1 MKKRNK
7 KKLLTPTLVAAIS
20 ALLIMIGGYLVSYN
34 YVQSK
39 KVYAYDYVSTEF
51 FAEKDEEGTPV
62 VIKKEKEEEKQEYIQ
77 EDDPVISNE
86 YIGYLIIPKINLTKG
101 FVDRRSTENDVEKNI
116 YIVDGS
122 TYPDVEKGN
131 FIIAAHSGPG
141 WQAFFNDLYQLTIGD
156 QIYVTYKGKKYTY
169 QLTNVYKQEKTGK
182 IAIYRNYEKSTLT
195 LITCT
200 NHDLTSQTVY
210 ISELINVEDK
220 TNRNLK

>member
-1 MKKRNK
+1 MKKRNNK
-7 KKLLTPTLVAAIS
+7 KKLTPTLVAAIS
-20 ALLIMIGGYLVSYN
+20 ALLIMIGGYFISFN

-62 VIKKEKEEEKQEYIQ
+62 VIKKEKEEEKPEYIQ
-77 EDDPVISNE
+77 DYDDVITNE

-101 FVDRRSTENDVEKNI
+101 FLDRRSSENDVEKNI

-141 WQAFFNDLYQLTIGD
+141 WQAFFNDLYQLTTGD

-169 QLTNVYKQEKTGK
+169 QLTNIYKQEKTGK

-210 ISELINVEDK
+210 ISELINVEDE
-220 TNRNLK
+220 

>member
-1 MKKRNK
+1 MKKRNNK
-7 KKLLTPTLVAAIS
+7 KKLTPTLVAAIS
-20 ALLIMIGGYLVSYN
+20 ALLIMIGGYFISFN

-62 VIKKEKEEEKQEYIQ
+62 VIKKEKEKEEEKPEYIQ
-77 EDDPVISNE
+77 KYDDVITNE

-101 FVDRRSTENDVEKNI
+101 FVDRRSSENDVEKNI

-141 WQAFFNDLYQLTIGD
+141 WQAFFNDLYQLTTGD

-210 ISELINVEDK
+210 ISELINVEDE
-220 TNRNLK
+220 

>member
-7 KKLLTPTLVAAIS
+7 KKKLTPTLVAAIS

-62 VIKKEKEEEKQEYIQ
+62 VIKKEKEEEKPEVIQ
-77 EDDPVISNE
+77 EDEPVITNE

-101 FVDRRSTENDVEKNI
+101 FVDRRSSENDVEKNI
-116 YIVDGS
+116 YIVDGA

-141 WQAFFNDLYQLTIGD
+141 WQAFFNELYQLTIGD

-210 ISELINVEDK
+210 ISELINVEDE
-220 TNRNLK
+220 

>member
-1 MKKRNK
+1 MKKRNNK
-7 KKLLTPTLVAAIS
+7 KKLTPTLVAAIS
-20 ALLIMIGGYLVSYN
+20 ALLIMIGGYFISFN

-62 VIKKEKEEEKQEYIQ
+62 VIKKEKEKEEEKPEYIQ
-77 EDDPVISNE
+77 EYDDIITND
-86 YIGYLIIPKINLTKG
+86 YFGYLIIPKINLTKG
-101 FVDRRSTENDVEKNI
+101 FVDRRSSENDVEKNI

-141 WQAFFNDLYQLTIGD
+141 WQAFFNDLYQLTTGD

-169 QLTNVYKQEKTGK
+169 QLTNIYKQEKTGK

-210 ISELINVEDK
+210 ISELINVEDE
-220 TNRNLK
+220 

>member
-1 MKKRNK
+1 MKKRNNK
-7 KKLLTPTLVAAIS
+7 KILTPTLVAAIS
-20 ALLIMIGGYLVSYN
+20 ALLIMIGGYFISFN

-62 VIKKEKEEEKQEYIQ
+62 VIKKEKEKEEEKPEYIQ
-77 EDDPVISNE
+77 KYDDVITNE

-101 FVDRRSTENDVEKNI
+101 FLDRRSSENDVEKNI

-141 WQAFFNDLYQLTIGD
+141 WQAFFNDLYQLTTGD

-200 NHDLTSQTVY
+200 NHDLTSQTVCN
-210 ISELINVEDK
+210 SELINVEDE
-220 TNRNLK
+220 

>member
-62 VIKKEKEEEKQEYIQ
+62 VIKKEKEEEKKEYIQ

-210 ISELINVEDK
+210 ISELINVEDE
-220 TNRNLK
+220 

>member
-1 MKKRNK
+1 MKNRNNEK
-7 KKLLTPTLVAAIS
+7 KLTPTLVAAIS
-20 ALLIMIGGYLVSYN
+20 ALLIMIGGYFISFN

-62 VIKKEKEEEKQEYIQ
+62 VIKKEKEEEKPEYIQ
-77 EDDPVISNE
+77 EYDDVITNE

-101 FVDRRSTENDVEKNI
+101 FLDRRSSENDVEKNI

-141 WQAFFNDLYQLTIGD
+141 WQAFFNDLYQLTTGD

-169 QLTNVYKQEKTGK
+169 QLTNIYKQEKTGK

-210 ISELINVEDK
+210 ISELINVEDE
-220 TNRNLK
+220 

>member
-1 MKKRNK
+1 MKKRNNEK
-7 KKLLTPTLVAAIS
+7 KLTPTLVAAIS
-20 ALLIMIGGYLVSYN
+20 ALLIMIGGYFISFN

-62 VIKKEKEEEKQEYIQ
+62 VIKKEKEKEEEKPEYIQ
-77 EDDPVISNE
+77 EYDDVITNE

-101 FVDRRSTENDVEKNI
+101 FVDRRSSENDVEKNI

-141 WQAFFNDLYQLTIGD
+141 WQAFFNDLYQLTTGD

-169 QLTNVYKQEKTGK
+169 QLTNIYKQEKTGK

-210 ISELINVEDK
+210 ISELINVEDE
-220 TNRNLK
+220 

>member
-1 MKKRNK
+1 MVN
-7 KKLLTPTLVAAIS
+7 I
-20 ALLIMIGGYLVSYN
+20 LILHIL
-34 YVQSK
+34 
-39 KVYAYDYVSTEF
+39 
-51 FAEKDEEGTPV
+51 
-62 VIKKEKEEEKQEYIQ
+62 YI
-77 EDDPVISNE
+77 
-86 YIGYLIIPKINLTKG
+86 
-101 FVDRRSTENDVEKNI
+101 DR
-116 YIVDGS
+116 
-122 TYPDVEKGN
+122 EKGN

-210 ISELINVEDK
+210 ISELINVEDE
-220 TNRNLK
+220 

>member
-1 MKKRNK
+1 MKKRNNEK
-7 KKLLTPTLVAAIS
+7 ILTPTLVAAIS
-20 ALLIMIGGYLVSYN
+20 ALLIMIGGYFISFN

-62 VIKKEKEEEKQEYIQ
+62 VIKKEKEKEEEKPEYIQ
-77 EDDPVISNE
+77 EYDDVITNE

-101 FVDRRSTENDVEKNI
+101 FVDRRSSENDVEKNI

-141 WQAFFNDLYQLTIGD
+141 WQAFFNDLYQLTTGD

-169 QLTNVYKQEKTGK
+169 QLTNIYKQEKTGK

-210 ISELINVEDK
+210 ISELINVEDE
-220 TNRNLK
+220 

>member
-210 ISELINVEDK
+210 ISELINVEDE
-220 TNRNLK
+220 

>member
-1 MKKRNK
+1 MKKRNNEK
-7 KKLLTPTLVAAIS
+7 KLTPTLVAAIS
-20 ALLIMIGGYLVSYN
+20 ALLIMIGGYFISFN

-62 VIKKEKEEEKQEYIQ
+62 VIKKEKEKEEEKPEYIQ
-77 EDDPVISNE
+77 EYDDVITNE

-101 FVDRRSTENDVEKNI
+101 FVDRRSSENDVEKNI

-141 WQAFFNDLYQLTIGD
+141 WQAFFNDLYQLTTGD

-210 ISELINVEDK
+210 ISELINVEDE
-220 TNRNLK
+220 

>member
-7 KKLLTPTLVAAIS
+7 KKLLTPTLVSAIS

-51 FAEKDEEGTPV
+51 FAEKDEEGTPI
-62 VIKKEKEEEKQEYIQ
+62 VIKKEKEKEEEKPEYIQ

-101 FVDRRSTENDVEKNI
+101 FVDRRSSENDVEKNI
-116 YIVDGS
+116 YIVDGA

-141 WQAFFNDLYQLTIGD
+141 WQAFFNDLYQLTTGD

-169 QLTNVYKQEKTGK
+169 QLTNIYKQEKTGK

-210 ISELINVEDK
+210 ISELINVEDE
-220 TNRNLK
+220 

>member
-1 MKKRNK
+1 MKKRNNK
-7 KKLLTPTLVAAIS
+7 KKLTPTLVAAIS
-20 ALLIMIGGYLVSYN
+20 ALLIMIGGYFISFN

-62 VIKKEKEEEKQEYIQ
+62 VIKKEKEKEEEKPEYIQ
-77 EDDPVISNE
+77 KYDDVITNE

-101 FVDRRSTENDVEKNI
+101 FVDRRSSENDVEKNI

-141 WQAFFNDLYQLTIGD
+141 WQAFFNDLYQLTTGD

-169 QLTNVYKQEKTGK
+169 QLTNIYKQEKTGK

-210 ISELINVEDK
+210 ISELINVEDE
-220 TNRNLK
+220 

>member
-1 MKKRNK
+1 MKKRNNK
-7 KKLLTPTLVAAIS
+7 KILTPTLVAAIS
-20 ALLIMIGGYLVSYN
+20 ALLIMIGGYFISFN

-62 VIKKEKEEEKQEYIQ
+62 VIKKEKEKEEEKPEYIQ
-77 EDDPVISNE
+77 KYDDVITNE

-210 ISELINVEDK
+210 ISELINVEDE
-220 TNRNLK
+220 

>member
-1 MKKRNK
+1 MKKRNNEK
-7 KKLLTPTLVAAIS
+7 RLTPTLVAAIS
-20 ALLIMIGGYLVSYN
+20 ALLIMIGGYFISFN

-62 VIKKEKEEEKQEYIQ
+62 VIKKEKEKEEKPEYIQ
-77 EDDPVISNE
+77 EYDDVITNE

-101 FVDRRSTENDVEKNI
+101 FLDRRSSENDVEKNI

-141 WQAFFNDLYQLTIGD
+141 WQAFFNDLYQLTTGD

-210 ISELINVEDK
+210 ISELINVEDE
-220 TNRNLK
+220 

>member
-7 KKLLTPTLVAAIS
+7 KKLLTPTLVSAIS

-62 VIKKEKEEEKQEYIQ
+62 VIKKEKEKEEEKPEYIQ

-86 YIGYLIIPKINLTKG
+86 YIGYL
-101 FVDRRSTENDVEKNI
+101 KNI
-116 YIVDGS
+116 YIVDGA

-141 WQAFFNDLYQLTIGD
+141 WQAFFNDLYQLTTGD

-169 QLTNVYKQEKTGK
+169 QLTNIYKQEKTGK

-210 ISELINVEDK
+210 ISELINVEDE
-220 TNRNLK
+220 

>member
-7 KKLLTPTLVAAIS
+7 KKLTPTLVAAIS

-141 WQAFFNDLYQLTIGD
+141 WQAFFNELYQLTIGD

-210 ISELINVEDK
+210 ISELINVEDE
-220 TNRNLK
+220 

>member
-7 KKLLTPTLVAAIS
+7 KKILTPTLVSAIS

-51 FAEKDEEGTPV
+51 FAEKDEDGTPV
-62 VIKKEKEEEKQEYIQ
+62 VVKKEKEEEKPEVIQ
-77 EDDPVISNE
+77 EDEPVITNE

-101 FVDRRSTENDVEKNI
+101 FVDRRSSENDVEKNI
-116 YIVDGS
+116 YIVDGA

-141 WQAFFNDLYQLTIGD
+141 WQAFFNDLYQLTTGD

-169 QLTNVYKQEKTGK
+169 QLTNIYKQEKTGK

-210 ISELINVEDK
+210 ISELINVEDE
-220 TNRNLK
+220 

>member
-1 MKKRNK
+1 MKKRNNK
-7 KKLLTPTLVAAIS
+7 KKLTPTLVAAIS
-20 ALLIMIGGYLVSYN
+20 ALLIMIGGYFISFN

-62 VIKKEKEEEKQEYIQ
+62 VIKKEKEKEEEKPEYIQ
-77 EDDPVISNE
+77 EYDDVITNE

-101 FVDRRSTENDVEKNI
+101 FVDRRSSENDVEKNI

-141 WQAFFNDLYQLTIGD
+141 WQAFFNDLYQLTTGD

-169 QLTNVYKQEKTGK
+169 QLTNIYKQEKTGK

-210 ISELINVEDK
+210 ISELINVEDE
-220 TNRNLK
+220 

>member
-1 MKKRNK
+1 MRKNNK
-7 KKLLTPTLVAAIS
+7 KKKLTPTLVAAIS
-20 ALLIMIGGYLVSYN
+20 ALIIMIGGYLVSYN

-62 VIKKEKEEEKQEYIQ
+62 VIEREKEEKEEVVQ
-77 EDDPVISNE
+77 EDPDVITNE

-101 FVDRRSTENDVEKNI
+101 FVDRRSSENDVEKNI
-116 YIVDGS
+116 YIVDGA

-141 WQAFFNDLYQLTIGD
+141 WQAFFNDLYQLSIGD

-200 NHDLTSQTVY
+200 NHDLSSQTVY
-210 ISELINVEDK
+210 ISELINVE
-220 TNRNLK
+220 NE

>member
-1 MKKRNK
+1 MKKRDK

-20 ALLIMIGGYLVSYN
+20 ALLIMIGGYFISFN

-62 VIKKEKEEEKQEYIQ
+62 VIKKEKEEKPEYIQ
-77 EDDPVISNE
+77 EYDDVITND

-101 FVDRRSTENDVEKNI
+101 FVDRRSSENDVEKNI

-141 WQAFFNDLYQLTIGD
+141 WQAFFNDLYQLTTGD

-169 QLTNVYKQEKTGK
+169 QLTNIYKQEKTGK

-210 ISELINVEDK
+210 ISELINVEDE
-220 TNRNLK
+220 

>member
-1 MKKRNK
+1 MKKRNNK
-7 KKLLTPTLVAAIS
+7 KKLTPTLVAAIS
-20 ALLIMIGGYLVSYN
+20 ALLIMIGGYFISFN

-62 VIKKEKEEEKQEYIQ
+62 VIKKEKEEEKPEYIQ
-77 EDDPVISNE
+77 EYDDIITND

-101 FVDRRSTENDVEKNI
+101 FVDRRSSENDVEKNI

-141 WQAFFNDLYQLTIGD
+141 WQAFFNDLYQLTTGD

-169 QLTNVYKQEKTGK
+169 QLTNIYKQEKTGK

-210 ISELINVEDK
+210 ISELINVEDE
-220 TNRNLK
+220 

>member
-1 MKKRNK
+1 MKKRNNEK
-7 KKLLTPTLVAAIS
+7 RLTPTLVAAIS
-20 ALLIMIGGYLVSYN
+20 ALLIMIGGYFISFN

-62 VIKKEKEEEKQEYIQ
+62 VIKKEKEKEEEKPEYIQ
-77 EDDPVISNE
+77 EYDDVITNE

-101 FVDRRSTENDVEKNI
+101 FLDRRSSENDVEKNI

-141 WQAFFNDLYQLTIGD
+141 WQAFFNDLYQLTTGD

-169 QLTNVYKQEKTGK
+169 QLTNIYKQEKTGK

-210 ISELINVEDK
+210 ISELINVEDE
-220 TNRNLK
+220 

>member
-1 MKKRNK
+1 
-7 KKLLTPTLVAAIS
+7 
-20 ALLIMIGGYLVSYN
+20 MIGGYFISFN

-62 VIKKEKEEEKQEYIQ
+62 VIKKEKEKEEEKPEYIQ
-77 EDDPVISNE
+77 EYDDVITNE

-101 FVDRRSTENDVEKNI
+101 FLDRRSSENDVEKNI

-141 WQAFFNDLYQLTIGD
+141 WQAFFNDLYQLTTGD

-169 QLTNVYKQEKTGK
+169 QLTNIYKQEKTGK

-210 ISELINVEDK
+210 ISELINVEDE
-220 TNRNLK
+220 

>member
-1 MKKRNK
+1 MKKRNNK
-7 KKLLTPTLVAAIS
+7 KKLTPTLVAAIS
-20 ALLIMIGGYLVSYN
+20 ALLIMIGGYFISFN

-62 VIKKEKEEEKQEYIQ
+62 VIKKEKEKEEEKPEYIQ
-77 EDDPVISNE
+77 EYDDIITND

-101 FVDRRSTENDVEKNI
+101 FVDRRSSENDVEKNI

-141 WQAFFNDLYQLTIGD
+141 WQAFFNDLYQLTTGD

-169 QLTNVYKQEKTGK
+169 QLTNIYKQEKTGK

-210 ISELINVEDK
+210 ISELINVEDE
-220 TNRNLK
+220 

>member
-1 MKKRNK
+1 MKKRNNEK
-7 KKLLTPTLVAAIS
+7 KLTPTLVAAIS
-20 ALLIMIGGYLVSYN
+20 ALLIMIGGYFISFN

-51 FAEKDEEGTPV
+51 LAEKDEEGTPV
-62 VIKKEKEEEKQEYIQ
+62 VIKKEKEEEKPEYIQ
-77 EDDPVISNE
+77 DYDDVITNE

-101 FVDRRSTENDVEKNI
+101 FLDRRSSENDVEKNI

-141 WQAFFNDLYQLTIGD
+141 WQAFFNDLYQLTTGD

-210 ISELINVEDK
+210 ISELINVEDE
-220 TNRNLK
+220 

>member
-1 MKKRNK
+1 MKKRNNEK
-7 KKLLTPTLVAAIS
+7 KLTPTLVAAIS
-20 ALLIMIGGYLVSYN
+20 ALLIMIGGYFISFN

-62 VIKKEKEEEKQEYIQ
+62 VIKKEKEEEKPEYIQ
-77 EDDPVISNE
+77 DYDDVITNE

-101 FVDRRSTENDVEKNI
+101 FLDRRSSENDVEKNI

-141 WQAFFNDLYQLTIGD
+141 WQAFFNDLYQLTTGD

-169 QLTNVYKQEKTGK
+169 QLTNIYKQEKTGK

-210 ISELINVEDK
+210 ISELINVEDE
-220 TNRNLK
+220 

>member
-7 KKLLTPTLVAAIS
+7 KKLLTPTLVSAIS

-62 VIKKEKEEEKQEYIQ
+62 VIKKEKEKEEEKPEYIQ

-101 FVDRRSTENDVEKNI
+101 FVDRRSSENDVEKNI
-116 YIVDGS
+116 YIVDGA

-131 FIIAAHSGPG
+131 FIIAGHSGNA
-141 WQAFFNDLYQLTIGD
+141 WKSFFRDLHKVEIGD
-156 QIYVTYKGKKYTY
+156 QAYVSYKGKKYEYTIK
-169 QLTNVYKQEKTGK
+169 NIYKQQKTGK
-182 IAIYRNYEKSTLT
+182 LAIYRNYDKTTLT

-200 NHDLTSQTVY
+200 NNDSTTQTVY
-210 ISELINVEDK
+210 IAELTNVEE
-220 TNRNLK
+220 

>member
-1 MKKRNK
+1 MKKRNNK
-7 KKLLTPTLVAAIS
+7 KKLTPTLVAAIS
-20 ALLIMIGGYLVSYN
+20 ALLIMIGGYFISFN

-62 VIKKEKEEEKQEYIQ
+62 VIKKEKEEEKPEYIQ
-77 EDDPVISNE
+77 DYDDVITNE

-101 FVDRRSTENDVEKNI
+101 FVARRSSENDVEKNI

-141 WQAFFNDLYQLTIGD
+141 WQAFFNDLYQLTTGD

-210 ISELINVEDK
+210 ISELINVEDE
-220 TNRNLK
+220 

>member
-7 KKLLTPTLVAAIS
+7 KKILTPTLVAAIS

-51 FAEKDEEGTPV
+51 FAEKDEDGTPV
-62 VIKKEKEEEKQEYIQ
+62 VVKKEKEEEKPEVIQ
-77 EDDPVISNE
+77 EDEPVITNE

-101 FVDRRSTENDVEKNI
+101 FVDRRSSENDVEKNI
-116 YIVDGS
+116 YIVDGA

-141 WQAFFNDLYQLTIGD
+141 WQAFFNELYQLTIGD

-210 ISELINVEDK
+210 ISELINVEDE
-220 TNRNLK
+220 

>member
-1 MKKRNK
+1 MKKRNNEK
-7 KKLLTPTLVAAIS
+7 KLTPTLVAAIS
-20 ALLIMIGGYLVSYN
+20 ALLIMIGGYFISFN

-62 VIKKEKEEEKQEYIQ
+62 VIKKEKEKEEEKPEYIQ
-77 EDDPVISNE
+77 EYDDVITNE

-101 FVDRRSTENDVEKNI
+101 FLDRRSSENDVEKNI

-141 WQAFFNDLYQLTIGD
+141 WQAFFNELYQLTIGD

-169 QLTNVYKQEKTGK
+169 QLTNIYKQEKAGK
-182 IAIYRNYEKSTLT
+182 IAIYRDYEKSTLT

-210 ISELINVEDK
+210 ISELINVEDE
-220 TNRNLK
+220 

>member
-1 MKKRNK
+1 MKKRNNEK
-7 KKLLTPTLVAAIS
+7 KLTPTLVAAIS
-20 ALLIMIGGYLVSYN
+20 ALLIMIGGYFISFN

-62 VIKKEKEEEKQEYIQ
+62 VIKKEKEKEEEKPEYIQ
-77 EDDPVISNE
+77 EYDDVITNE

-101 FVDRRSTENDVEKNI
+101 FLDRRSSENDVEKNI

-141 WQAFFNDLYQLTIGD
+141 WQAFFNDLYQLTTGD

-169 QLTNVYKQEKTGK
+169 QLTNIYKQEKTGK

-210 ISELINVEDK
+210 ISELINVEDE
-220 TNRNLK
+220 

>member
-1 MKKRNK
+1 MKKRNNEK
-7 KKLLTPTLVAAIS
+7 RLTPTLVAAIS
-20 ALLIMIGGYLVSYN
+20 ALLIMIGGYFISFN

-62 VIKKEKEEEKQEYIQ
+62 VIKKEKEKEEEKPEYIQ
-77 EDDPVISNE
+77 KYDDVITNE

-101 FVDRRSTENDVEKNI
+101 FVDRRSSENDVEKNI

-141 WQAFFNDLYQLTIGD
+141 WQAFFNDLYQLTTGD

-169 QLTNVYKQEKTGK
+169 QLTNIYKQEKTGK

-210 ISELINVEDK
+210 ISELINVEDE
-220 TNRNLK
+220 

>member
-1 MKKRNK
+1 MKKRNNK
-7 KKLLTPTLVAAIS
+7 KILTPTLVAAIS
-20 ALLIMIGGYLVSYN
+20 ALLIMIGGYFISFN

-62 VIKKEKEEEKQEYIQ
+62 VIKKEKEKEEEKPEYIQ
-77 EDDPVISNE
+77 KYDDVITNE

-101 FVDRRSTENDVEKNI
+101 FVDRRSSENDVEKNI

-141 WQAFFNDLYQLTIGD
+141 WQAFFNDLYQLTTGD

-169 QLTNVYKQEKTGK
+169 QLTNIYKQEKTGK

-210 ISELINVEDK
+210 ISELINVEDE
-220 TNRNLK
+220 

>member
-1 MKKRNK
+1 MMKKRNK
-7 KKLLTPTLVAAIS
+7 KKILTPTLVSAIS

-51 FAEKDEEGTPV
+51 FAEKDEDGTPV
-62 VIKKEKEEEKQEYIQ
+62 VVKKEKEEEKPEVIQ
-77 EDDPVISNE
+77 EDEPVITNE

-101 FVDRRSTENDVEKNI
+101 FVDRRSSENDVEKNI
-116 YIVDGS
+116 YIVDGA

-141 WQAFFNDLYQLTIGD
+141 WQAFFNDLYQLTTGD

-169 QLTNVYKQEKTGK
+169 QLTNIYKQEKTGK

-210 ISELINVEDK
+210 ISELINVEDE
-220 TNRNLK
+220 

>member
-1 MKKRNK
+1 MKKRNNEK
-7 KKLLTPTLVAAIS
+7 KLTPTLVAAIS
-20 ALLIMIGGYLVSYN
+20 ALLIMIGGYFISFN

-62 VIKKEKEEEKQEYIQ
+62 VIKKEKEEEKPEYIQ
-77 EDDPVISNE
+77 EYDDVITNE

-101 FVDRRSTENDVEKNI
+101 FLDRRSSENDVEKNI

-141 WQAFFNDLYQLTIGD
+141 WQAFFNDLYQLTTGD

-169 QLTNVYKQEKTGK
+169 QLTNIYKQEKTGK

-210 ISELINVEDK
+210 ISELINVEDE
-220 TNRNLK
+220 

>member
-7 KKLLTPTLVAAIS
+7 KKKLTPTLVAAIS

-51 FAEKDEEGTPV
+51 FAEKDEDGTPV
-62 VIKKEKEEEKQEYIQ
+62 VVKKEKEEEKPEVIQ
-77 EDDPVISNE
+77 EDEPVITNE
-86 YIGYLIIPKINLTKG
+86 YIGYLYIPKINLTKG
-101 FVDRRSTENDVEKNI
+101 FVDRRSSENDVEKNI
-116 YIVDGS
+116 YIVDGA

-141 WQAFFNDLYQLTIGD
+141 WQAFFNELYQLTIGD

-210 ISELINVEDK
+210 ISELINVEDE
-220 TNRNLK
+220 